1 MGNRPACG
9 TDRSG
14 RYASEAMGSPA
25 HTNATRVVVK
35 IGTNTLT
42 GGARTLDEARM
53 GDIVRQIVEVRG
65 TGAEI
70 ILVSSGAI
78 AAGRARIDLHGTRR
92 DLPAKQM
99 LAAVGQHRLMALW
112 DRLFEVHDVPVAQTL
127 LTKGDLRGRSGY
139 LNARN
144 TLLGLVEAGVVPIV
158 NENDVVAT
166 DEIHVDGDNRL
177 FGDNDNLSAM
187 VANVAD
193 ATILL
198 NLTNTGGLYT
208 ADPRRNPEARLVPV
222 VPRITR
228 AIDALAGGA
237 ADQGTGGMRTKIEAA
252 RVATA
257 SGIEMVIAPGNEPDV
272 IVRVLAGEA
281 IGTRFMASTAHRE
294 ARQRWILSALTR
306 RAVVHVDSGAGEA
319 LVRRGRSLLAA
330 GVVRVEGRFG
340 RGDPLSV
347 YDPSGDP
354 IACGLANYSSGDL
367 VRIRGMQSAAIL
379 EALGHAYG
387 DEVIHRNN
395 LVLLDGRE
403 RIPAG

>member
-1 MGNRPACG
+1 VPRPAELCPV
-9 TDRSG
+9 RF
-14 RYASEAMGSPA
+14 RVMGIPA
-25 HTNATRVVVK
+25 HTTVPRVVVK

-42 GGARTLDEARM
+42 SGSRTLDEGRM
-53 GDIVRQIVEVRG
+53 GDIARQIVEVRRG
-65 TGAEI
+65 GAEV

-166 DEIHVDGDNRL
+166 DEIHVDGENRL

-193 ATILL
+193 ATLLL

-208 ADPRRNPEARLVPV
+208 SDPRRDPDARLVPV
-222 VPRITR
+222 VARITR

-257 SGIEMVIAPGNEPDV
+257 SGIEMVIAPGSEPNV
-272 IVRVLAGEA
+272 IVRVLAGEVV
-281 IGTRFMASTAHRE
+281 GTRFIASTAHRE
-294 ARQRWILSALTR
+294 ARQRWILSALSR
-306 RAVVHVDSGAGEA
+306 RAIVHVDSGAAEA

-330 GVVRVEGRFG
+330 GIVRVEGRFG
-340 RGDPLSV
+340 RGDPLAV
-347 YDPSGDP
+347 HDPSGDP
-354 IACGLANYSSGDL
+354 IACGLANYASSDL
-367 VRIRGMQSAAIL
+367 ERIRGLQSAAFL
-379 EALGHAYG
+379 AALGHAYG

-395 LVLLDGRE
+395 LVLVDGRE
-403 RIPAG
+403 RVATG

>member
-1 MGNRPACG
+1 
-9 TDRSG
+9 
-14 RYASEAMGSPA
+14 MGSPA
-25 HTNATRVVVK
+25 HTSAPRVVVK

-42 GGARTLDEARM
+42 DGGRMLDEVRM
-53 GDIVRQIVEVRG
+53 GDIARQIVDVRRRG
-65 TGAEI
+65 TEV

-78 AAGRARIDLHGTRR
+78 AAGRERIDLHSSRR

-112 DRLFEVHDVPVAQTL
+112 DRLFDEYDVPVAQTL

-187 VANVAD
+187 VANLAD
-193 ATILL
+193 ATLL
-198 NLTNTGGLYT
+198 VNLTNTGGLYT
-208 ADPRRNPEARLVPV
+208 ADPRRHPDARLIPHVPQ
-222 VPRITR
+222 ITR

-257 SGIEMVIAPGNEPDV
+257 SGIEMVIAPGSERDV
-272 IVRVLAGEA
+272 IVRVVSGEA
-281 IGTRFMASTAHRE
+281 IGTRFDASTTHRE
-294 ARQRWILSALTR
+294 SRQRWILSALTR
-306 RAVVHVDSGAGEA
+306 RAAVHVDAGAADA

-330 GVVRVEGRFG
+330 GVVDVEGRFG

-347 YDPSGDP
+347 HGPNGDA
-354 IACGLANYSSGDL
+354 IACGLANYASSDV

-379 EALGHAYG
+379 QALGHAYG

-395 LVLLDGRE
+395 LVLVEGR
-403 RIPAG
+403 RVTTD